1 MARVKTDIII
11 SAFSLLESKIQLYTH
26 LNLQDINIHLEN
38 ILRDILNIIY
48 SDRQFINLST
58 EEGNFTS
65 IDLGDDIN
73 DIAFQ
78 VTSTTTPKK
87 ARETIL
93 KYKDEYNYKKI
104 IMLFGKK
111 QKPKRTITFDT
122 EIDGRFE
129 FEEWDFRMLIEKIN
143 DCKSH
148 EIDQIQQILINEVIP
163 KITNKIKTE
172 DDSATELWD
181 NLEQKDIRN
190 FKDKLLDVNS
200 NIRNARIEMYC
211 REIASGKVELSNFSD
226 REISAMKYRVFEIC
240 QNELLNFCD
249 ENEKRELSHTDIN
262 NLIEKYTEQAYKIIE
277 ERTKDY
283 SYPFKNKDTL
293 KKIVLALID
302 ECYLSFDEKGIYVW

>member
-1 MARVKTDIII
+1 MARVTTDIIT
-11 SAFSLLESKIQLYTH
+11 SAFALLESKISLNSH

-48 SDRQFINLST
+48 TDRQFINLNT
-58 EEGNFTS
+58 EKGNYTS
-65 IDLGDDIN
+65 IDLGDNIN
-73 DIAFQ
+73 DISFQ

-87 ARETIL
+87 VRETIS
-93 KYKDEYNYKKI
+93 KYKDDYNFKKV
-104 IMLFGKK
+104 IMLYGKI
-111 QKPKRTITFDT
+111 QKPKRTIDFDT

-129 FEEWDFRMLIEKIN
+129 FEEWDFSMLVEKIN
-143 DCKSH
+143 NCKSH
-148 EIDQIQQILINEVIP
+148 EVNQIQQILINEVIP
-163 KITNKIKTE
+163 KISDNFKIE
-172 DDSATELWD
+172 DDSGTELWD

-200 NIRNARIEMYC
+200 NIRDTRIEMYC
-211 REIASGKVELSNFSD
+211 REIASGKVELSNYSE

-240 QNELLNFCD
+240 QKELLDFCD
-249 ENEKRELSHTDIN
+249 ENEKKELSHKDIN
-262 NLIEKYTEQAYKIIE
+262 NLITNYTEQAYKIIE

-302 ECYLSFDEKGIYVW
+302 ECYLSFDEKGIYV

>member
-1 MARVKTDIII
+1 MARVSTDIIT
-11 SAFSLLESKIQLYTH
+11 SAFALLESKISLNSH

-48 SDRQFINLST
+48 TDRQFINLNT
-58 EEGNFTS
+58 EKGNYTS
-65 IDLGDDIN
+65 IDLGDNIN
-73 DIAFQ
+73 DISFQ

-87 ARETIL
+87 VRETIS
-93 KYKDEYNYKKI
+93 KYKDDYNFKKV
-104 IMLFGKK
+104 IMLYGKI
-111 QKPKRTITFDT
+111 QKPKRTIDFET
-122 EIDGRFE
+122 EIDGRFK
-129 FEEWDFRMLIEKIN
+129 FEEWDFSMLVENIN

-148 EIDQIQQILINEVIP
+148 EINQIQQILINEVIP
-163 KITNKIKTE
+163 KISDNFKIE
-172 DDSATELWD
+172 DDSGTELWD

-200 NIRNARIEMYC
+200 NIRDARIEMYC
-211 REIASGKVELSNFSD
+211 REIASGKVELSNYSE

-240 QNELLNFCD
+240 QKELLDFCD
-249 ENEKRELSHTDIN
+249 ENEKKELTHKEIN
-262 NLIEKYTEQAYKIIE
+262 NLITNYTEQAYKIIE

-302 ECYLSFDEKGIYVW
+302 ECYLSFDEKGIYL

>member
-1 MARVKTDIII
+1 MARVKTDTII
-11 SAFSLLESKIQLYTH
+11 SAFALLESKITLYSH

-48 SDRQFINLST
+48 SDRQFINLNT

-65 IDLGDDIN
+65 IDLGDNIA

-87 ARETIL
+87 VRETIS
-93 KYKDEYNYKKI
+93 KYKDDYDYKKV
-104 IMLFGKK
+104 IMLFGKIK
-111 QKPKRTITFDT
+111 KPNRTITFDK

-129 FEEWDFRMLIEKIN
+129 LEEWDFSTLIEKIN
-143 DCKSH
+143 DCTGYQ
-148 EIDQIQQILINEVIP
+148 IDQIQQILINEVIP
-163 KITNKIKTE
+163 KIARNIKTE
-172 DDSATELWD
+172 DDSATQLWD

-200 NIRNARIEMYC
+200 NIRSARIEMYC
-211 REIASGKVELSNFSD
+211 REIASGKVELNNFSE

-249 ENEKRELSHTDIN
+249 ENEKKELSHTDIN
-262 NLIEKYTEQAYKIIE
+262 NLIENYTAQAYKIIE

-302 ECYLSFDEKGIYVW
+302 ECYLSFDEKGIYV

>member
-1 MARVKTDIII
+1 MARVTTDIIT
-11 SAFSLLESKIQLYTH
+11 SAFALLESKISLNSH

-48 SDRQFINLST
+48 TDRQFINLNT
-58 EEGNFTS
+58 EKGNYTS
-65 IDLGDDIN
+65 IDLGDNIN
-73 DIAFQ
+73 DISFQ

-87 ARETIL
+87 VRETIS
-93 KYKDEYNYKKI
+93 KYKDDYNFKKV
-104 IMLFGKK
+104 IMLYGKI
-111 QKPKRTITFDT
+111 QKPKRTIDFDT

-129 FEEWDFRMLIEKIN
+129 FEEWDFSMLVEKIN
-143 DCKSH
+143 NCKSH
-148 EIDQIQQILINEVIP
+148 EVNQIQQILINEVIP
-163 KITNKIKTE
+163 KISDNFKIE
-172 DDSATELWD
+172 DDSGTELWD

-200 NIRNARIEMYC
+200 NIRDTRIEMYC
-211 REIASGKVELSNFSD
+211 REIASGKVELSNYSE

-240 QNELLNFCD
+240 QKELLDFCD
-249 ENEKRELSHTDIN
+249 ENEKKELSHKDIN
-262 NLIEKYTEQAYKIIE
+262 NLITNYTEQAYKIIE

-302 ECYLSFDEKGIYVW
+302 ECYLSFDEKGIYI

>member
-1 MARVKTDIII
+1 
-11 SAFSLLESKIQLYTH
+11 
-26 LNLQDINIHLEN
+26 
-38 ILRDILNIIY
+38 
-48 SDRQFINLST
+48 
-58 EEGNFTS
+58 
-65 IDLGDDIN
+65 
-73 DIAFQ
+73 
-78 VTSTTTPKK
+78 
-87 ARETIL
+87 
-93 KYKDEYNYKKI
+93 
-104 IMLFGKK
+104 MLFGKI

-211 REIASGKVELSNFSD
+211 REIASGKVELSNLSD

>member
-48 SDRQFINLST
+48 SDRQFINLNT

-104 IMLFGKK
+104 IMLFGKI

-293 KKIVLALID
+293 KKNSTSINR
-302 ECYLSFDEKGIYVW
+302 

>member
-11 SAFSLLESKIQLYTH
+11 GAFALLESKIKLYSH

-48 SDRQFINLST
+48 SDRQFINLNT
-58 EEGNFTS
+58 EEGNFAS
-65 IDLGDDIN
+65 IDLGDNIN

-78 VTSTTTPKK
+78 VTSTTTSKK
-87 ARETIL
+87 VRETIS
-93 KYKDEYNYKKI
+93 KYKDEYNYKKV
-104 IMLFGKK
+104 IMLFGKID
-111 QKPKRTITFDT
+111 KPKRTIIFDT

-129 FEEWDFRMLIEKIN
+129 FEEWDFSMLIKKIN

-163 KITNKIKTE
+163 KITTNLKTE

-200 NIRNARIEMYC
+200 NIRDARIEMYC
-211 REIASGKVELSNFSD
+211 REIASGKVELSNYSE

-240 QNELLNFCD
+240 QKELLDFCD
-249 ENEKRELSHTDIN
+249 ENEKKELSHTEIN
-262 NLIEKYTEQAYKIIE
+262 NLITNYTEQAYKIIE

-302 ECYLSFDEKGIYVW
+302 ECYLSFDEKGIYV